1 MDQMPESTPVF
12 DALDGGAALQIN
24 GADVNIA
31 ELPQDVDALKSII
44 ARLLQ
49 ASSIQEREYAKSL
62 DQIELRLQSERQI
75 MMVAHQVEQQ
85 RMAAAH
91 AAKQHEIR
99 DAHQAEQQK
108 MLAAHTAEQAKLKAE
123 FELRIQKIYE
133 SIVLARRRKFGP
145 SSEANSIQGR
155 LFDEA
160 ELLALTPAP
169 GEPGAEAS
177 DLADLSAS
185 NPEGDSAV
193 AEDSGSVASKAA
205 ATKKSRGKRLPL
217 AAELPRV
224 EIVHDVPESER
235 VCPCGTPM
243 VVIGQEVSE
252 QLDVIPMR
260 IQVLRH
266 IRLRYGCPKGEQ
278 APVVAPAPLQVL
290 PKSNASERFLA
301 TLLALK
307 YVDSLP
313 LARIEYVLGRAGARV
328 TRQTLAR
335 WVIGTAQALQPIAN
349 LMRDALL
356 ESRLIYMDETRV
368 QVLKEPGR
376 DPTTQSYMWV
386 QRGGPPEK
394 PVILFDYDPS
404 RSGQIPMRLL
414 QGWQGFLMTDGYEG
428 YGALAREPGIEHLAC
443 WAHARRKFVDAVKVQ
458 PKGKRSLADQA
469 VEMIG
474 KLYRIEREIR
484 DKPTPEKQTVRQDQ
498 SQAMLDKMR
507 VWLNTALPAIT
518 PQSKLGEA
526 LAYLHKYW
534 PRLIRYVEH
543 GDLPIDNNPC
553 ENAIRPF
560 VIGRKNWLFSD
571 SQAGA
576 HASALI
582 YSLIETAKANGQEPS
597 LWLTEVLSEL
607 PYAQTADDYD
617 RLLPWNIHPK
627 DLAINPK
634 P

>member
-1 MDQMPESTPVF
+1 
-12 DALDGGAALQIN
+12 
-24 GADVNIA
+24 
-31 ELPQDVDALKSII
+31 
-44 ARLLQ
+44 
-49 ASSIQEREYAKSL
+49 
-62 DQIELRLQSERQI
+62 
-75 MMVAHQVEQQ
+75 
-85 RMAAAH
+85 MAAAH

-169 GEPGAEAS
+169 GEPGAKTS
-177 DLADLSAS
+177 DLADLSGSAS
-185 NPEGDSAV
+185 NAEADSAV
-193 AEDSGSVASKAA
+193 VEDSGSVASKTA
-205 ATKKSRGKRLPL
+205 ATKKARGKRLPL

-266 IRLRYGCPKGEQ
+266 IRLRYGCPKGER

-335 WVIGTAQALQPIAN
+335 WVIGAAQALQPIAN

-356 ESRLIYMDETRV
+356 ESKLIYMDETRV

-414 QGWQGFLMTDGYEG
+414 QGWRGFLMTDGYEG

-474 KLYRIEREIR
+474 KLYRIERDIR
-484 DKPTPEKQTVRQDQ
+484 DKSAPEKQQMRQDQ

-597 LWLTEVLSEL
+597 LWLAEVLSEL

>member
-12 DALDGGAALQIN
+12 DALDGGAALQID
-24 GADVNIA
+24 GASVNIA

-44 ARLLQ
+44 ARLISK
-49 ASSIQEREYAKSL
+49 ASRQERVIAEQLIEK
-62 DQIELRLQSERQI
+62 DQIAVIHSI
-75 MMVAHQVEQQ
+75 EQQ

-91 AAKQHEIR
+91 AA
-99 DAHQAEQQK
+99 EQQK
-108 MLAAHTAEQAKLKAE
+108 MLAAHAAEHAKLKAE

-160 ELLALTPAP
+160 ELLALAP
-169 GEPGAEAS
+169 GEPGAESA
-177 DLADLSAS
+177 DLADLSGSA
-185 NPEGDSAV
+185 PEGDSAV
-193 AEDSGSVASKAA
+193 AEDSGSVASKTA
-205 ATKKSRGKRLPL
+205 ATKKARGKRLPL

-356 ESRLIYMDETRV
+356 ESKLIYMDETRV

-474 KLYRIEREIR
+474 KLYRIERDIR
-484 DKPTPEKQTVRQDQ
+484 EKPTLEKQQLRQDQ

-597 LWLTEVLSEL
+597 LWLAEVLSEL

>member
-1 MDQMPESTPVF
+1 
-12 DALDGGAALQIN
+12 
-24 GADVNIA
+24 
-31 ELPQDVDALKSII
+31 
-44 ARLLQ
+44 
-49 ASSIQEREYAKSL
+49 
-62 DQIELRLQSERQI
+62 
-75 MMVAHQVEQQ
+75 
-85 RMAAAH
+85 
-91 AAKQHEIR
+91 
-99 DAHQAEQQK
+99 
-108 MLAAHTAEQAKLKAE
+108 
-123 FELRIQKIYE
+123 
-133 SIVLARRRKFGP
+133 
-145 SSEANSIQGR
+145 
-155 LFDEA
+155 
-160 ELLALTPAP
+160 
-169 GEPGAEAS
+169 
-177 DLADLSAS
+177 
-185 NPEGDSAV
+185 V

-205 ATKKSRGKRLPL
+205 ATKKARGKRLPL

-356 ESRLIYMDETRV
+356 ESKLIYMDETRV

-428 YGALAREPGIEHLAC
+428 YGALAREPGVEHLAC

-474 KLYRIEREIR
+474 KLYRIERDIR

-582 YSLIETAKANGQEPS
+582 YSLIETAKANCQEPS

-607 PYAQTADDYD
+607 PYAQTAEDYD

>member
-1 MDQMPESTPVF
+1 MDQVPESTPVF
-12 DALDGGAALQIN
+12 DALDGSAALQID
-24 GADVNIA
+24 GANVNIA
-31 ELPQDVDALKSII
+31 ELPQDVDSLKSII
-44 ARLLQ
+44 ARLISKTSQ
-49 ASSIQEREYAKSL
+49 QERVIAEQL
-62 DQIELRLQSERQI
+62 IEKDRIAVVHSI
-75 MMVAHQVEQQ
+75 EQQ
-85 RMAAAH
+85 KIAATH
-91 AAKQHEIR
+91 AV
-99 DAHQAEQQK
+99 EQQK
-108 MLAAHTAEQAKLKAE
+108 MLAAHASEHAKLKAE

-177 DLADLSAS
+177 DLADLSGSAS
-185 NPEGDSAV
+185 NAEGDSAV

-376 DPTTQSYMWV
+376 DPTIQSYMWV
-386 QRGGPPEK
+386 QRGGPPER

-443 WAHARRKFVDAVKVQ
+443 WAHARRKFVDAVRVQ

-474 KLYRIEREIR
+474 KLYRIERDIR
-484 DKPTPEKQTVRQDQ
+484 DKPTPEKQQVRQDQ

-627 DLAINPK
+627 DLAITPK

>member
-12 DALDGGAALQIN
+12 DALDGGAALQID
-24 GADVNIA
+24 GASVNIA

-44 ARLLQ
+44 ARLISK
-49 ASSIQEREYAKSL
+49 ASQQERVIAEQLIEK
-62 DQIELRLQSERQI
+62 DQIAVIHSI
-75 MMVAHQVEQQ
+75 EQQ

-91 AAKQHEIR
+91 A
-99 DAHQAEQQK
+99 AEQQK
-108 MLAAHTAEQAKLKAE
+108 MLAAHTAEHAKLKAE

-177 DLADLSAS
+177 DLADLSGSA
-185 NPEGDSAV
+185 PETDSAV

-205 ATKKSRGKRLPL
+205 ATKKARGKRLPL

-356 ESRLIYMDETRV
+356 ESKLIYMDETRV

-386 QRGGPPEK
+386 QRGGPPKK

-474 KLYRIEREIR
+474 KLYRIERDIR
-484 DKPTPEKQTVRQDQ
+484 DKPTPEKQRVRQDQ

>member
-1 MDQMPESTPVF
+1 
-12 DALDGGAALQIN
+12 
-24 GADVNIA
+24 
-31 ELPQDVDALKSII
+31 
-44 ARLLQ
+44 
-49 ASSIQEREYAKSL
+49 
-62 DQIELRLQSERQI
+62 
-75 MMVAHQVEQQ
+75 
-85 RMAAAH
+85 
-91 AAKQHEIR
+91 
-99 DAHQAEQQK
+99 
-108 MLAAHTAEQAKLKAE
+108 
-123 FELRIQKIYE
+123 
-133 SIVLARRRKFGP
+133 
-145 SSEANSIQGR
+145 
-155 LFDEA
+155 
-160 ELLALTPAP
+160 
-169 GEPGAEAS
+169 
-177 DLADLSAS
+177 
-185 NPEGDSAV
+185 
-193 AEDSGSVASKAA
+193 
-205 ATKKSRGKRLPL
+205 
-217 AAELPRV
+217 
-224 EIVHDVPESER
+224 
-235 VCPCGTPM
+235 
-243 VVIGQEVSE
+243 
-252 QLDVIPMR
+252 
-260 IQVLRH
+260 
-266 IRLRYGCPKGEQ
+266 
-278 APVVAPAPLQVL
+278 
-290 PKSNASERFLA
+290 
-301 TLLALK
+301 
-307 YVDSLP
+307 
-313 LARIEYVLGRAGARV
+313 V

-335 WVIGTAQALQPIAN
+335 WVIGTAQVLQPIAN

-356 ESRLIYMDETRV
+356 ESKLIYMDETRV

-597 LWLTEVLSEL
+597 LWLAEVLSEL

>member
-1 MDQMPESTPVF
+1 MPESTPVF
-12 DALDGGAALQIN
+12 DAIDGCAALQID

-31 ELPQDVDALKSII
+31 ELPQDVDSLKSII
-44 ARLLQ
+44 ARLISK
-49 ASSIQEREYAKSL
+49 ASQQERVIAEQLIEK
-62 DQIELRLQSERQI
+62 DQIAVIHSI
-75 MMVAHQVEQQ
+75 EQQ
-85 RMAAAH
+85 RIAAAY
-91 AAKQHEIR
+91 A
-99 DAHQAEQQK
+99 AEQQK
-108 MLAAHTAEQAKLKAE
+108 MLAAYTAEHAKLKAE

-177 DLADLSAS
+177 DLADLSGSA
-185 NPEGDSAV
+185 PETDSAV
-193 AEDSGSVASKAA
+193 AEDSGSVASKTA

-356 ESRLIYMDETRV
+356 ESKLIYMDETRV

-428 YGALAREPGIEHLAC
+428 YGALAREPGVEHLAC

-474 KLYRIEREIR
+474 KLYRIERDIR
-484 DKPTPEKQTVRQDQ
+484 DKPTPEKQRVRQDQ

>member
-12 DALDGGAALQIN
+12 DALDGGAALQID
-24 GADVNIA
+24 GASVNIA

-44 ARLLQ
+44 ARLISK
-49 ASSIQEREYAKSL
+49 ASQQERVIAEQLIEK
-62 DQIELRLQSERQI
+62 DQIAVIHSI
-75 MMVAHQVEQQ
+75 EQQ
-85 RMAAAH
+85 RIAAAY
-91 AAKQHEIR
+91 A
-99 DAHQAEQQK
+99 AEQQK
-108 MLAAHTAEQAKLKAE
+108 MLAAYTAEHAKLKAE

-177 DLADLSAS
+177 DLADLSGSA
-185 NPEGDSAV
+185 PETDSAV
-193 AEDSGSVASKAA
+193 AEDSGSVASKTA

-328 TRQTLAR
+328 NRQTLAR

-356 ESRLIYMDETRV
+356 ESKLIYMDETRV

-428 YGALAREPGIEHLAC
+428 YGALAREPGVEHLAC

-474 KLYRIEREIR
+474 KLYRIERDIR
-484 DKPTPEKQTVRQDQ
+484 DKPTPEKQRVRQDQ

>member
-1 MDQMPESTPVF
+1 MPESTPVF
-12 DALDGGAALQIN
+12 DAIDGCAALQID

-31 ELPQDVDALKSII
+31 ELPQDVDSLKSII
-44 ARLLQ
+44 ARLISK
-49 ASSIQEREYAKSL
+49 ASQQERVIAEQLIEK
-62 DQIELRLQSERQI
+62 DQIAVIHSI
-75 MMVAHQVEQQ
+75 EQQ

-91 AAKQHEIR
+91 A
-99 DAHQAEQQK
+99 AEQQK
-108 MLAAHTAEQAKLKAE
+108 MLAAHTAEHAKLKAE

-177 DLADLSAS
+177 DLADLSGSA
-185 NPEGDSAV
+185 PETDSAV
-193 AEDSGSVASKAA
+193 AEDSGSVASKTA

-356 ESRLIYMDETRV
+356 ESKLIYMDETRV

-428 YGALAREPGIEHLAC
+428 YGALAREPGVEHLAC

-474 KLYRIEREIR
+474 KLYRIERDIR
-484 DKPTPEKQTVRQDQ
+484 DKPTPEKQRVRQDQ

>member
-12 DALDGGAALQIN
+12 DALDGGAALQID
-24 GADVNIA
+24 GTDVNIA

-44 ARLLQ
+44 ARLISK
-49 ASSIQEREYAKSL
+49 ASQQERVIAEQLIEK
-62 DQIELRLQSERQI
+62 DQIAVIHSI
-75 MMVAHQVEQQ
+75 EQR
-85 RMAAAH
+85 RMAAAY
-91 AAKQHEIR
+91 A
-99 DAHQAEQQK
+99 AEQQK
-108 MLAAHTAEQAKLKAE
+108 MLAAHTAEHVKLKAE

-177 DLADLSAS
+177 DLADLSGSA
-185 NPEGDSAV
+185 PEGDSAV
-193 AEDSGSVASKAA
+193 AEDSGSVASKTA

-356 ESRLIYMDETRV
+356 ESKVIYMDETRV

-474 KLYRIEREIR
+474 KLYRIERDIR

>member
-12 DALDGGAALQIN
+12 DALDGGAALQID
-24 GADVNIA
+24 GTDVNIA

-44 ARLLQ
+44 ARLISK
-49 ASSIQEREYAKSL
+49 ASQQERVIAEQLIEK
-62 DQIELRLQSERQI
+62 DQIAVIHS
-75 MMVAHQVEQQ
+75 VEQQ
-85 RMAAAH
+85 RMAAAY
-91 AAKQHEIR
+91 A
-99 DAHQAEQQK
+99 AEQQK
-108 MLAAHTAEQAKLKAE
+108 MLAAHTAEHVKLKAE

-177 DLADLSAS
+177 DLADLSGSA
-185 NPEGDSAV
+185 PEGDSAV

-205 ATKKSRGKRLPL
+205 ATNKARGKRLPL

-235 VCPCGTPM
+235 ICPCGTPM

-356 ESRLIYMDETRV
+356 ESKVIYMDETRV

-474 KLYRIEREIR
+474 KLYRIERDIR
-484 DKPTPEKQTVRQDQ
+484 DKPTPEKQQVRQDQ

>member
-12 DALDGGAALQIN
+12 DALDGGAALQID
-24 GADVNIA
+24 GASVNIA

-44 ARLLQ
+44 ARLISK
-49 ASSIQEREYAKSL
+49 ASQQERVIAEQLIEK
-62 DQIELRLQSERQI
+62 DQIAVIHSI
-75 MMVAHQVEQQ
+75 EQQ
-85 RMAAAH
+85 RIAAAY
-91 AAKQHEIR
+91 A
-99 DAHQAEQQK
+99 AEQQK
-108 MLAAHTAEQAKLKAE
+108 MLAAYTAEHAKLKAE

-177 DLADLSAS
+177 DLADLSGSA
-185 NPEGDSAV
+185 PETDSAV

-205 ATKKSRGKRLPL
+205 ATKKARGKRLPL

-356 ESRLIYMDETRV
+356 ESKLIYMDETRV

-386 QRGGPPEK
+386 QRGGPPKK

-474 KLYRIEREIR
+474 KLYRIERDIR
-484 DKPTPEKQTVRQDQ
+484 DKPTPEKQRVRQDQ

>member
-12 DALDGGAALQIN
+12 DALDGGAALQID
-24 GADVNIA
+24 GASVNIA

-44 ARLLQ
+44 ARLISK
-49 ASSIQEREYAKSL
+49 ASQQERVIAEQLIEK
-62 DQIELRLQSERQI
+62 DQIAVIHSI
-75 MMVAHQVEQQ
+75 EQQ
-85 RMAAAH
+85 RIAAAY
-91 AAKQHEIR
+91 A
-99 DAHQAEQQK
+99 AEQQK
-108 MLAAHTAEQAKLKAE
+108 MLAAYTAEHAKLKAE

-177 DLADLSAS
+177 DLADLSGSA
-185 NPEGDSAV
+185 PETDSAV
-193 AEDSGSVASKAA
+193 AEDSGSVASKTA

-328 TRQTLAR
+328 NRQTLAR

-356 ESRLIYMDETRV
+356 ESKLIYMDETRV

-386 QRGGPPEK
+386 QRGGPPKK

-474 KLYRIEREIR
+474 KLYRIERDIR

>member
-12 DALDGGAALQIN
+12 DALDGCAALQID
-24 GADVNIA
+24 GTDVNIA

-49 ASSIQEREYAKSL
+49 ASSIQEREYAKNL

-85 RMAAAH
+85 RMAAAY
-91 AAKQHEIR
+91 AAEH
-99 DAHQAEQQK
+99 
-108 MLAAHTAEQAKLKAE
+108 AKLKAE

-169 GEPGAEAS
+169 GEPGADAS
-177 DLADLSAS
+177 DLADLSGSA
-185 NPEGDSAV
+185 PETDSAV

-205 ATKKSRGKRLPL
+205 ATKKARGKRLPL

-356 ESRLIYMDETRV
+356 ESKLIYMDETRV

-474 KLYRIEREIR
+474 KLYRIERDIR
-484 DKPTPEKQTVRQDQ
+484 DKPTPEKQRVRQDQ

-597 LWLTEVLSEL
+597 LWLAEVLSEL
-607 PYAQTADDYD
+607 PYAKTVDDYD